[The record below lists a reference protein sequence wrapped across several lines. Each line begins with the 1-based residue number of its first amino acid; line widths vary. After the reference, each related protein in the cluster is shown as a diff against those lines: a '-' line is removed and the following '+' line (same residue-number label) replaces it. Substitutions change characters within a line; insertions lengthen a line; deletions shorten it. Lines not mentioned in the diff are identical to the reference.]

1 MQVLATCMASV
12 RIFSIHDHSPS
23 DSYELCILAHIGM
36 NIKFDV
42 LYEVKNIICGLESII
57 K

>member
-23 DSYELCILAHIGM
+23 DSYELCILANIGM
-36 NIKFDV
+36 NIKFE
-42 LYEVKNIICGLESII
+42 LNKI
-57 K
+57 